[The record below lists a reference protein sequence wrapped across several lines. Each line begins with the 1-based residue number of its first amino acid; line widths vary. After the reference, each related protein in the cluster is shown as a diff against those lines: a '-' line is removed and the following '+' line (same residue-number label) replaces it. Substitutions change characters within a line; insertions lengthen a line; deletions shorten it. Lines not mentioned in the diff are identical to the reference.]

1 MIRKIVKCFLAGV
14 VTVLPL
20 VITVAVV
27 GWVTQTVSG
36 FLGPRTVLGGVL
48 ERMGLPF
55 SEEPW
60 IAYVIGWAFVLALIF
75 GLGVLVEFGAKRFVQ
90 GNLDRIG
97 RKLPM
102 LGGVYGTVRQMMGMM
117 DKENSDLKGMS
128 VVFCTFGGDSGAM
141 FLALLPTPEKF
152 LIGEVEYHAIL
163 IPSAPVPIGGSLIF
177 VPAPSVKPANLS
189 VDAFM
194 SMYVSMGMS
203 APQFLTSVGAQ
214 GGGGKA
220 EGGM

>member
-1 MIRKIVKCFLAGV
+1 MIRSIVKCFLAGV
-14 VTVLPL
+14 VTVFPL

-36 FLGPRTVLGGVL
+36 FLGPRTFLGGL
-48 ERMGLPF
+48 LAKMGF
-55 SEEPW
+55 AVSTTPW
-60 IAYVIGWAFVLALIF
+60 IAYAVGWLIVLAMIF

-152 LIGEVEYHAIL
+152 LIGDVEYHAVL
-163 IPSAPVPIGGSLIF
+163 IPSAPVPMGGSLIF
-177 VPAPSVKPANLS
+177 VPAPSVKQANLS

-203 APQFLTSVGAQ
+203 APQFLTASR
-214 GGGGKA
+214 
-220 EGGM
+220 

>member
-1 MIRKIVKCFLAGV
+1 MIRSIVKCFLAGV

-163 IPSAPVPIGGSLIF
+163 IPSAPVPMGGSLIF
-177 VPAPSVKPANLS
+177 VPVLSVKPANLS

-203 APQFLTSVGAQ
+203 APQFLTSSR
-214 GGGGKA
+214 
-220 EGGM
+220 